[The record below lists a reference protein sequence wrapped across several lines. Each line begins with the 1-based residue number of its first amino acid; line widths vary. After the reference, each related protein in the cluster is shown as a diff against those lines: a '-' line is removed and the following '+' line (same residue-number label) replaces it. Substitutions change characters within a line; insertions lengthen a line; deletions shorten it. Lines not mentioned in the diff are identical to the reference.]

1 MTSQLESIESV
12 IESRLSSQEKST
24 SREGV
29 EDETASRAEVDS
41 EERCERVRERRE
53 DEEEIEVEVIAKPTR
68 EIEILCEQRNT
79 RKTGNLLSNSSRAG
93 EQRLKHQVVVFVG
106 KWMKKNV
113 GSFDFS
119 EANMMVVQGKSRQ
132 FCDQINLR
140 RSRSSNTPLDAIQL
154 SVDEK
159 AFITKDLEKLYSS

>member
-53 DEEEIEVEVIAKPTR
+53 DEEEIEVEVIAKPSR
-68 EIEILCEQRNT
+68 EIEILSEQRNT
-79 RKTGNLLSNSSRAG
+79 RKTGNLLSNSRSSSNRAG
-93 EQRLKHQVVVFVG
+93 EQR
-106 KWMKKNV
+106 
-113 GSFDFS
+113 
-119 EANMMVVQGKSRQ
+119 
-132 FCDQINLR
+132 
-140 RSRSSNTPLDAIQL
+140 
-154 SVDEK
+154 
-159 AFITKDLEKLYSS
+159 